1 MGAMTRLVIILVA
14 LLVLLSIATN
24 LAVRGYLDGAL
35 PIDEAV
41 IYELPPG
48 RGLNGVA
55 ADLAGLGV
63 LPRPRLFSLYG
74 RLSGNA
80 ARLKAGEY
88 RLQAGLTPRSLLDHL
103 TSGEVVLHSL
113 TVVEGRTF
121 ADLLETLA
129 GHPAVTRELDGLSP
143 AAIAVLLELPAESP
157 EGWFLPETYLFP
169 RGTSDLDLLRQ
180 GRDALREALDAAWQA
195 RPADLILETPYE
207 VLILASIIEKE
218 TALDKERRR
227 VAGVMTRRL
236 QRGMRLQAD
245 PTVIYGLGESFDGD
259 LRRRDLRRD
268 TPYNTYTRAGLP
280 PTPIAL
286 PGRAS
291 LMAAV
296 DPSDE
301 QALYYVATGEGDG
314 SHYFSETLEEHNQA
328 VARYLARLRDR
339 RREQSH

>member
-1 MGAMTRLVIILVA
+1 MMRILA
-14 LLVLLSIATN
+14 ALVLFLVMLSVATN
-24 LAVRGYLDGAL
+24 LAVGRYLDGPL
-35 PIDEAV
+35 PLAEPV
-41 IYELPPG
+41 TYEIPPG
-48 RGLNGVA
+48 RSLSGVA
-55 ADLAGLGV
+55 SDLARLGA
-63 LPRPRLFSLYG
+63 LEHPRWFSWYG

-88 RLQAGLTPRSLLDHL
+88 RLEPGLTPRDLLSHL
-103 TSGEVVLHSL
+103 TSGDVVLHSV

-121 ADLLETLA
+121 ADLLQTLA
-129 GHPAVTRELDGLSP
+129 AQPTLVHELDGTSP
-143 AAIAVLLELPAESP
+143 AEIAALLELPVESP

-180 GRDALREALDAAWQA
+180 GRDALLKALDEAWQA
-195 RPADLILETPYE
+195 RSSDALLTTPYE

-218 TALDKERRR
+218 TALDSERQR

-245 PTVIYGLGESFDGD
+245 PTVIYGLGDAFDGD
-259 LRRRDLRRD
+259 LRRRDLTRD

-280 PTPIAL
+280 PTPIAM

-296 DPSDE
+296 DPSE
-301 QALYYVATGEGDG
+301 EEALFYVATGEGDG
-314 SHYFSETLEEHNQA
+314 SHYFSATLPEHNQA
-328 VARYLARLRDR
+328 VARYLARLRER
-339 RREQSH
+339 RREQSK